1 MFVLKIFGLR
11 LLLMMSDRFGQLQ
24 RGGWRL
30 KLADAGGPQLLL
42 LLGTEA
48 DINFLPVLDDEGKP
62 VKVFPF
68 SRNALNGALAC
79 CCLRNSR

>member
-11 LLLMMSDRFGQLQ
+11 LLLMMIGRFGQLQ
-24 RGGWRL
+24 RGGCRL
-30 KLADAGGPQLLL
+30 KLADVGGPQLLL
-42 LLGTEA
+42 LPGTEA

-68 SRNALNGALAC
+68 SCNALNGALAC